1 MKVGD
6 FTVELVAAD
15 TKQPFTEHTAPDG
28 QVYAEV
34 EPDVDY
40 FISLSRSVG
49 VGAAKATIFVD
60 GVNLGYDAN
69 VTTYPFCRGSW
80 ERKDG
85 RDTMTALRFSK
96 TRQEVG
102 VTPNMLT
109 GKVEVKFYGWG
120 ERFYDETKN
129 YKSPELT
136 AESTLGGKKCI
147 KSTTGGSHHTI
158 DCTNKKGYAY
168 KLGEYLCTITLNY
181 CSALGLIYNKI
192 LPPPPALDESDESS
206 PQRQR
211 KKRKRSTPPPPAS
224 QQEVQTAT
232 TTTMI
237 SPEEN
242 HVDTVKTENSGVQGK
257 VTVQLT
263 YDLVDL
269 TADD

>member
-40 FISLSRSVG
+40 FIALSSDNVSAK
-49 VGAAKATIFVD
+49 GAIFVD
-60 GVNLGYDAN
+60 GVSLGYDAA
-69 VTTYPFCRGSW
+69 VESSPSFEGGW

-85 RDTMTALRFSK
+85 KETLSALRFTK

-102 VTPNMLT
+102 VTPSMLT
-109 GKVEVKFYGWG
+109 GKVEVEFFALG
-120 ERFYDETKN
+120 EIYYDVNKN
-129 YKSPELT
+129 CKSTELT
-136 AESTLGGKKCI
+136 ADSNLGGKKCI
-147 KSTTGGSHHTI
+147 KSTTSGSQHTI
-158 DCTNKKGYAY
+158 DCTPDNYNGYDY
-168 KLGEYLCTITLNY
+168 KTGEYLCTITLNY

-206 PQRQR
+206 PQRRR

-232 TTTMI
+232 TMI

-242 HVDTVKTENSGVQGK
+242 NVDTVKTENSGVQGK

>member
-49 VGAAKATIFVD
+49 VGSARAIIFVD
-60 GVNLGYDAN
+60 GVNLGYNAG
-69 VTTYPFCRGSW
+69 VGSKPEYKGSW
-80 ERKDG
+80 ERRDG
-85 RDTMTALRFSK
+85 REKMSALRFTK

-102 VTPNMLT
+102 VTANMLT
-109 GKVEVKFYGWG
+109 GKVEVKFYGLG
-120 ERFYDETKN
+120 EKVYDVENFT
-129 YKSPELT
+129 SAELT
-136 AESTLGGKKCI
+136 ADSTLGGKKCI
-147 KSTTGGSHHTI
+147 KSTTSGSHHTI
-158 DCTNKKGYAY
+158 DCTPNHNRGYVY
-168 KLGEYLCTITLNY
+168 KTGEYLCTITLNY

-192 LPPPPALDESDESS
+192 LPPPPALDESEDES
-206 PQRQR
+206 PQGRR
-211 KKRKRSTPPPPAS
+211 KRKRSTPPPAS
-224 QQEVQTAT
+224 SQEGQT
-232 TTTMI
+232 TTTTTV

-242 HVDTVKTENSGVQGK
+242 MNTVKTEKSGVEGK

>member
-49 VGAAKATIFVD
+49 LGAAKATIFVD
-60 GVNLGYDAN
+60 GVNLGYN
-69 VTTYPFCRGSW
+69 TGVTSNKVCKGSW

-85 RDTMTALRFSK
+85 RETMTALCFSK

-102 VTPNMLT
+102 VTPSMLT
-109 GKVEVKFYGWG
+109 GKVEVRFYGLG
-120 ERFYDETKN
+120 ERYYDDTKN

-147 KSTTGGSHHTI
+147 KSTTSGSQHSI
-158 DCTNKKGYAY
+158 PCTSSYGYAY

-211 KKRKRSTPPPPAS
+211 KKRKRS
-224 QQEVQTAT
+224 QTT

-237 SPEEN
+237 SPDEN
-242 HVDTVKTENSGVQGK
+242 NLNTVKTENSGVQGK